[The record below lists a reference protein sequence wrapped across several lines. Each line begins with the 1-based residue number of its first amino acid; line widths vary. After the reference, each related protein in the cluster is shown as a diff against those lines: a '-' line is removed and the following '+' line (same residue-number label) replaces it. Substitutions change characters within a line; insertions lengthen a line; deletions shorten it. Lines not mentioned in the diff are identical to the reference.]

1 MFKKELKNVLNNTV
15 ARFKVSNDTKEKK
28 KLFND
33 MMMYR
38 KLLNYVE
45 ENEEN
50 MNGYIDKKNHF
61 IEIFNR
67 KTGFYAR
74 TGVIENGIDTGKDA
88 FMRDFPQLIDVGVMG

>member
-1 MFKKELKNVLNNTV
+1 MFKEELKNVLNNTV

-50 MNGYIDKKNHF
+50 ISSSLHMQC
-61 IEIFNR
+61 
-67 KTGFYAR
+67 T
-74 TGVIENGIDTGKDA
+74 V
-88 FMRDFPQLIDVGVMG
+88 MRMPEPDSVSEALYSCDGE